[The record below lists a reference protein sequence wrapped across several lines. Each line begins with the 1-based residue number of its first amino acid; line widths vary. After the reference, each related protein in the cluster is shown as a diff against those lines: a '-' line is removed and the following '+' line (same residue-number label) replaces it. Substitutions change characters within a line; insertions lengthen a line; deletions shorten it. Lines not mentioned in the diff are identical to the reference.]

1 MIMPIGREEAMNNE
15 QKFYILDRP
24 NPTKEFL
31 AARQVALHALRH
43 QFNLKGGRV

>member
-24 NPTKEFL
+24 DPTKEFL
-31 AARQVALHALRH
+31 AARQVTLHGLRH
-43 QFNLKGGRV
+43 